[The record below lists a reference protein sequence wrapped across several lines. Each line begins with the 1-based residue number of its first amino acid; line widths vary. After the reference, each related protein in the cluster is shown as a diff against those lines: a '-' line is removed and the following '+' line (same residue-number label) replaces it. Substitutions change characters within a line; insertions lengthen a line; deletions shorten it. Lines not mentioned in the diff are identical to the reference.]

1 MKTLSSISLCFRIF
15 FAVIWAYAA
24 DMFRIATPFRK
35 FDPAACG
42 DTVPNHYVN
51 KYDDDLKLAVQQTKS
66 RLEETVT
73 ADYGVVGAS
82 KSFDLLGSS
91 ESQPVTGRNQDRQSN
106 NTAASRRWIDL
117 GDYDWDDFID
127 GFDKLKVLLDPT
139 NKYVALATAAHNR
152 AKDRVII
159 TAMFGN
165 ARETTVSGTAV
176 TSTLVAL
183 PAAQKIVNN
192 GSNITMAKL
201 RSAIELLNASEAGS
215 PEEGGERTFVF
226 TSNQLT
232 KLMADPTLTSADY
245 NTLQALQDYKV
256 DFFMGMKWKRIE
268 LLPKTGNIRSCG
280 IYTKDGMGLGV
291 GMNIT
296 NDVSVNKAKRGFPI
310 TVYSMMSLGAVRG
323 QDKCVVQ
330 IDCDESA

>member
-1 MKTLSSISLCFRIF
+1 MKTFTFPFRLI
-15 FAVIWAYAA
+15 FAVVLAYVASWCQPRFILKRDLLAA
-24 DMFRIATPFRK
+24 
-35 FDPAACG
+35 G
-42 DTVPNHYVN
+42 DQVPNHYVN
-51 KYDDDLKLAVQQTKS
+51 KFDDDLKLAVQQTTS

-73 ADYGVVGAS
+73 TDYGVVGAS
-82 KSFDLLGSS
+82 KSFDILGSS
-91 ESQPVTGRNQDRQSN
+91 ESQAVTGRNQDRQQN
-106 NTAASRRWIDL
+106 NTPTTRRWIDL
-117 GDYDWDDFID
+117 ADYDWDDYID
-127 GFDKLKVLLDPT
+127 GFDKLKLLMDPT
-139 NKYVALATAAHNR
+139 NKYVTLATAAHNR

-159 TAMFGN
+159 TALFGS
-165 ARETTVSGTAV
+165 ARETTVSGTTV
-176 TSTLVAL
+176 TSTLQAL
-183 PAAQKIVNN
+183 PAAQKIVNG

-201 RSAIELLNASEAGS
+201 RSAIEILNAAEAGS

-245 NTLQALQDYKV
+245 NTLQALQDFKV
-256 DFFMGMKWKRIE
+256 DYFMGMKWKRIE
-268 LLPKTGNIRSCG
+268 GLPKTGNIRSCG
-280 IYTKDGMGLGV
+280 IYTKDGNALGV

-330 IDCDESA
+330 IDCDETA